1 MSASKPVSVL
11 LLAST
16 ILLSCQ
22 GQSRA
27 PIVESEIFHLSLK
40 RELDAEG
47 RENACIA
54 GGTLPLTS
62 DARGLVHFSVVGCDD
77 TCIKKS
83 SLSIVCKAALE
94 SVDSLVL
101 SGPTKCDGGGWVLYL
116 AANLRNRQVMF
127 DISGVDEVTFAD
139 DQRRPWPLV
148 LRRNGVALEVT
159 YTDGGKKAHINKVI
173 EASLDR

>member
-1 MSASKPVSVL
+1 ML
-11 LLAST
+11 LNPSRCFCWLRQFCLVARG
-16 ILLSCQ
+16 I
-22 GQSRA
+22 RA
-27 PIVESEIFHLSLK
+27 PIGASEIFHLSLK

-62 DARGLVHFSVVGCDD
+62 DARGLVHFSVVGCDY

-94 SVDSLVL
+94 SVDSLVV
-101 SGPTKCDGGGWVLYL
+101 SGPTKCDGGGWVLTRLPICAIDRSCSIYREL
-116 AANLRNRQVMF
+116 TKLRSPMTSEGRGPWCCGETGRFGSNLYG
-127 DISGVDEVTFAD
+127 SGE
-139 DQRRPWPLV
+139 
-148 LRRNGVALEVT
+148 
-159 YTDGGKKAHINKVI
+159 AHINKVI